1 MFFMKCGRSHIV
13 SDTYVKRD
21 KINVKLYEDEIE
33 TQNKQKTQTTQKD
46 KGLVSGRKCRLF

>member
-1 MFFMKCGRSHIV
+1 MFFMKCGRNHIV

-21 KINVKLYEDEIE
+21 KINVKLYDDEIE

-46 KGLVSGRKCRLF
+46 KRLVSGRKCRLF